1 MNNGDVVDAGLL
13 LDRLQVPAAARPQGG
28 YFVPAAMLADLERM
42 TTELQNR
49 AFLRAQFPSLY
60 AYWIEADKH
69 DQR

>member
-1 MNNGDVVDAGLL
+1 
-13 LDRLQVPAAARPQGG
+13 
-28 YFVPAAMLADLERM
+28 VPAAMLADLERM

-60 AYWIEADKH
+60 AYWIEGDKH